1 MIKNLFGIL
10 KKNENRKIIA
20 SYLVLTAVAISM
32 LQLILFYSFFSFW
45 GTFSVVMTYVA
56 TALIFLSVLMVITEL
71 SNKIKILWLC
81 FFVVFAISFCIS
93 GYALEY
99 VFNTIKV
106 LGLLTVL
113 PNIKMNKKIIY
124 VIFFIYILY
133 ASLVALLADRDLY
146 ETNTIILN
154 TNTSSFI
161 CLCAEIVLVALSLTL
176 KKAGKM
182 LCFIGALLFVVMQF
196 TFSGRASLIGT
207 VLIVLYIAFQKYFDK
222 ISQKTIKIIAICLCF
237 GAIIF
242 ALAYLG
248 LYKLLGDDVYFLGKD
263 IFSGRE
269 AIWADAFNQV
279 NAERGWFF
287 GIGGRFRSTSVST
300 GNVGNLS
307 LHNQMMAYYTLYGAL
322 PLIAFVLLFVNLT
335 EKSSIRKSKFFTVFL
350 FVIMIV
356 SYFETLIFYTS
367 TVQNVVLALILAYFF
382 TQDKEE
388 PKMEQTQEELNIEQT
403 NLTEDKH
410 EEQ

>member
-1 MIKNLFGIL
+1 M
-10 KKNENRKIIA
+10 
-20 SYLVLTAVAISM
+20 
-32 LQLILFYSFFSFW
+32 
-45 GTFSVVMTYVA
+45 
-56 TALIFLSVLMVITEL
+56 
-71 SNKIKILWLC
+71 
-81 FFVVFAISFCIS
+81 
-93 GYALEY
+93 
-99 VFNTIKV
+99 
-106 LGLLTVL
+106 
-113 PNIKMNKKIIY
+113 
-124 VIFFIYILY
+124 
-133 ASLVALLADRDLY
+133 
-146 ETNTIILN
+146 
-154 TNTSSFI
+154 
-161 CLCAEIVLVALSLTL
+161 
-176 KKAGKM
+176 
-182 LCFIGALLFVVMQF
+182 
-196 TFSGRASLIGT
+196 
-207 VLIVLYIAFQKYFDK
+207 
-222 ISQKTIKIIAICLCF
+222 CF

-269 AIWADAFNQV
+269 VIWADAFNQV

-287 GIGGRFRSTSVST
+287 GIGGRFISTSVST

-307 LHNQMMAYYTLYGAL
+307 LHNQMMAYYTLYGVL

-335 EKSSIRKSKFFTVFL
+335 EKSSNRKNKFFTIFL

-388 PKMEQTQEELNIEQT
+388 PKTEQTQEEFNIEQT
-403 NLTEDKH
+403 NLTEAKH